1 MTEKDV
7 QSKKLSPEE
16 ISKLEK
22 AKLEKAKNHANYKPE
37 PSDSEF
43 DICGPLHCDKEL

>member
-1 MTEKDV
+1 MTN
-7 QSKKLSPEE
+7 KKLTPEE
-16 ISKLEK
+16 ISKIEND
-22 AKLEKAKNHANYKPE
+22 KLEQAKKDANFEPE